1 MACPIS
7 RRAAKRDIRPV
18 SAGEMSRLYD
28 ELRRIQLD
36 TYRYRDQPDASP
48 RRLGFIIDDTAAP
61 EAIDPSGDRVDLY
74 GYLSMAVG
82 AVQIQAREIEE
93 LKARLRAVEGSCAR
107 PAR

>member
-1 MACPIS
+1 MSCPVS

-18 SAGEMSRLYD
+18 PAEELARLYD
-28 ELRRIQLD
+28 ELRRIQLN

-93 LKARLRAVEGSCAR
+93 LKARVRALEGSCSHLAR
-107 PAR
+107 